1 MSAALAGHHCGATGL
16 LPRAVLRR
24 ERPASRAAGAPGLGK
39 VQSRR
44 LHCSHQWLT
53 RRFVQLKN
61 TVRMRQGELG
71 YSKSEQTYLY
81 DLPVGVGDNCS
92 SNRGAE
98 GAYAPARL
106 HP

>member
-1 MSAALAGHHCGATGL
+1 M
-16 LPRAVLRR
+16 
-24 ERPASRAAGAPGLGK
+24 
-39 VQSRR
+39 
-44 LHCSHQWLT
+44 HCSQWLT
-53 RRFVQLKN
+53 QRFVQLKN

-98 GAYAPARL
+98 GAYSNMPLLVCTPERSNNATLRRRVVCYD
-106 HP
+106 

>member
-1 MSAALAGHHCGATGL
+1 M
-16 LPRAVLRR
+16 
-24 ERPASRAAGAPGLGK
+24 
-39 VQSRR
+39 
-44 LHCSHQWLT
+44 
-53 RRFVQLKN
+53 QLKN